1 MASIVDPPSDSK
13 TDARATSSDNRDAQG
28 YYHGKLGT
36 SAEHRT
42 VGDYRAWCHDCGE
55 WCYPSAPCGEPS
67 CCSDLSPADGEVVWV
82 RLPAEDVAFIRGFEP
97 DRDRTAS
104 RADMVRVVEHLQA
117 ALNGDDR

>member
-1 MASIVDPPSDSK
+1 MIYHHGPAEDKTLAPSQ
-13 TDARATSSDNRDAQG
+13 DNRDAQG
-28 YYHGKLGT
+28 YYHGKIG
-36 SAEHRT
+36 SPAEHRT

-67 CCSDLSPADGEVVWV
+67 CCSDLSPADGGVVWV
-82 RLPAEDVAFIRGFEP
+82 RLPAEDVAFIRGFDP

-104 RADMVRVVEHLQA
+104 RADMVRVIEHLQA